1 MQMDRHEFYEELKLR
16 KVIREG
22 IKDILTEEKNAVAQ
36 SLNEEKMLRK
46 HIRKLITEVGTPD
59 VEVSPERSTGINVL
73 EDLLKKI
80 IPTLEDDYKKLTT
93 NIEQRESF
101 RAHILA
107 AADRTLRPVELNKDS
122 SEELEEQIDI
132 EVDAEGDNV
141 DPAFIDID
149 PGEEEPEIE
158 EEEPDERETFG
169 VEGQN
174 LTGRN
179 VAFEAF
185 KKVENQIVDAYDVL
199 SDEEDKGLFYD
210 YLIKNIDLYFD
221 KFETD
226 LEATPDTPEVLDDSE
241 VELNDPEA
249 SADTGGLGLDDEIEL
264 DDETLTSALGA

>member
-22 IKDILTEEKNAVAQ
+22 IKDILTEEKKAVAQ